1 MNTIQRL
8 RTFCLLL
15 LPALLT
21 TPTFAHHGTA
31 VSYDQNGWITVKGTV
46 TEFRWRN
53 PHSALFLD
61 ITKENGDKVNYAIEL
76 PSPVLMSR
84 SNGWTR
90 ATFKEG
96 DTVEFRVHPS
106 RTGADVGECL
116 FDCLVYVNGALL
128 ESRLPNGET
137 RTEGTQAAAEGAKP

>member
-1 MNTIQRL
+1 MKTL
-8 RTFCLLL
+8 KL
-15 LPALLT
+15 LPAIAGALFSLLT
-21 TPTFAHHGTA
+21 LFAAPAIAHHGTA

-61 ITKENGDKVNYAIEL
+61 ITKESGDNVNYAIEL

-90 ATFKEG
+90 ATFKVG

-116 FDCLVYVNGALL
+116 FDCLVYVNGELL
-128 ESRLPNGET
+128 ASRLPNGET
-137 RTEGTQAAAEGAKP
+137 RTEGAAP

>member
-1 MNTIQRL
+1 MNSRNLQLI
-8 RTFCLLL
+8 LLGAAL
-15 LPALLT
+15 LGTLPAA
-21 TPTFAHHGTA
+21 AHHGTA
-31 VSYDQNGWITVKGTV
+31 VSYEQGSWITVKGTV

-61 ITKENGDKVNYAIEL
+61 IVDDKGEKVNYAIEL

-90 ATFKEG
+90 ATFKVG

-106 RTGADVGECL
+106 RTGAPVGECL
-116 FDCLVYVNGALL
+116 TDCLVYVNGELL
-128 ESRLPNGET
+128 PSRLPTGET
-137 RTEGTQAAAEGAKP
+137 RTEAPAAEAPPAATR

>member
-1 MNTIQRL
+1 MNLIHLL
-8 RTFCLLL
+8 RKHCA
-15 LPALLT
+15 ALALSLVAV
-21 TPTFAHHGTA
+21 TPSLAHHGTA
-31 VSYDQNGWITVKGTV
+31 VSYEQSNWITVKGTV

-61 ITKENGDKVNYAIEL
+61 IVDEKGQQINYAIEL

-90 ATFKEG
+90 ASFKVG

-106 RTGADVGECL
+106 RTAAPVGECL
-116 FDCLVYVNGALL
+116 SDCLVYVNGELL
-128 ESRLPNGET
+128 PSRLPDGQT
-137 RTEGTQAAAEGAKP
+137 RQ

>member
-1 MNTIQRL
+1 MRL
-8 RTFCLLL
+8 PVFAFRFFASRLLALPLYGLLL
-15 LPALLT
+15 LAAAPLA
-21 TPTFAHHGTA
+21 AHHGTA

-61 ITKENGDKVNYAIEL
+61 ITNDAGEKVNYAIEL

-90 ATFKEG
+90 ATFKVG

-106 RTGADVGECL
+106 RTGAAVGECL
-116 FDCLVYVNGALL
+116 FDCLVHVNGELL
-128 ESRLPNGET
+128 PSRLPNGET
-137 RTEGTQAAAEGAKP
+137 RQ

>member
-1 MNTIQRL
+1 MRL
-8 RTFCLLL
+8 SRLFTALIASACCLLAAPL
-15 LPALLT
+15 S
-21 TPTFAHHGTA
+21 AHHGTA
-31 VSYDQNGWITVKGTV
+31 VSYDQNGWITVKGSV

-61 ITKENGDKVNYAIEL
+61 ITNAKGQKVNYAIEL

-90 ATFKEG
+90 ATFKVG

-116 FDCLVYVNGALL
+116 FDCLVYVNGELL
-128 ESRLPNGET
+128 PSRLPDGGT
-137 RTEGTQAAAEGAKP
+137 RQEGAEGAR

>member
-1 MNTIQRL
+1 MNPHVPLSKL
-8 RTFCLLL
+8 RASLTGALLL
-15 LPALLT
+15 LATLPAT
-21 TPTFAHHGTA
+21 AHHGTA
-31 VSYDQNGWITVKGTV
+31 VSYDQSNWITVTGKV

-61 ITKENGDKVNYAIEL
+61 VTNEADQQVSYAIEL

-90 ATFKEG
+90 ATFKLG

-106 RTGADVGECL
+106 RTGAPVGECL
-116 FDCLVYVNGALL
+116 FDCLVYVNGELL
-128 ESRLPNGET
+128 PSRLPNGET
-137 RTEGTQAAAEGAKP
+137 RQEGATR

>member
-1 MNTIQRL
+1 MSLTNLYRK
-8 RTFCLLL
+8 FCLLSL
-15 LPALLT
+15 LSFFSFSAA
-21 TPTFAHHGTA
+21 AHHGTA
-31 VSYDQNGWITVKGTV
+31 VSYEQDTWSTVKGVV

-61 ITKENGDKVNYAIEL
+61 LTNEAGEIVSYAIEL

-90 ATFKEG
+90 ATFKVG

-106 RTGADVGECL
+106 RTGAAVGECL
-116 FDCLVYVNGALL
+116 FDCLVYVNGEMLS
-128 ESRLPNGET
+128 SRLPNGEA
-137 RTEGTQAAAEGAKP
+137 R

>member
-1 MNTIQRL
+1 MNLQKL
-8 RTFCLLL
+8 RAALCGALLL
-15 LPALLT
+15 AALPVA
-21 TPTFAHHGTA
+21 AHHGTA
-31 VSYDQNGWITVKGTV
+31 VSYEQGSWITVKGTV

-61 ITKENGDKVNYAIEL
+61 IVDDKGAKVNYAIEL

-106 RTGADVGECL
+106 RTGAAVGECL
-116 FDCLVYVNGALL
+116 TDCLVYVNGELL
-128 ESRLPNGET
+128 PSRLPNGET
-137 RTEGTQAAAEGAKP
+137 RQETPAAAPAAR

>member
-1 MNTIQRL
+1 MLCVGLFI
-8 RTFCLLL
+8 
-15 LPALLT
+15 A
-21 TPTFAHHGTA
+21 TPLSAHHGTA
-31 VSYDQNGWITVKGTV
+31 VSYDQNSWVTVKGTV

-61 ITKENGDKVNYAIEL
+61 ITSDAGEKVNYAIEL

-90 ATFKEG
+90 ATFKVG

-106 RTGADVGECL
+106 RTGASVGECL
-116 FDCLVYVNGALL
+116 FDCLVHVNGELL
-128 ESRLPNGET
+128 PARMAGAP
-137 RTEGTQAAAEGAKP
+137 RQEGAAP